1 MQLRPHQLLQF
12 EFLKSRSVALVNA
25 CCGSG
30 KTTVEL
36 ECLKQQEVKLSVLVI
51 PWLLLTEQFLK
62 YLREEKF
69 QGTLRA

>member
-1 MQLRPHQLLQF
+1 MQLRPHQVSQF
-12 EFLKSRSVALVNA
+12 EFLETRKVALVNA

-36 ECLKQQEVKLSVLVI
+36 ECLKKEEVRLAVLVI
-51 PWLLLTEQFLK
+51 PWLLLTKQFLK

-69 QGTLRA
+69 QGAS